1 MTGTPSSEAER
12 SGATAVIA
20 HRIRDAQHERY
31 EEWLRQILPLVSEAP
46 GFLDVQVIR
55 PVRGLTDTYTVILRF
70 DCEADLKNWLSSS
83 VRRRLIDT
91 VQPILA
97 QGDSYTL
104 HSGIDFLFAPHD
116 GSQRIPVRWKQFL
129 VTWTAILPLT
139 LLLPIGIAPTLHALG
154 WHNHFVIT
162 AIVSAV
168 AVALMV
174 YLIMPRYT
182 RLVRGWLFR

>member
-1 MTGTPSSEAER
+1 MSEADR

-20 HRIRDAQHERY
+20 HRIRDSQHERY
-31 EEWLRQILPLVSEAP
+31 EEWLREILPLVSEAP

-70 DCEADLKNWLSSS
+70 DCEADLKGWLGSS
-83 VRRRLIDT
+83 VRQRLIDT
-91 VQPILA
+91 VRPVLA
-97 QGDSYTL
+97 QGDSYTV

-116 GSQRIPVRWKQFL
+116 GSQRTPPRWKQFL

-139 LLLPIGIAPTLHALG
+139 LLLPLLIAPALQALG
-154 WHNHFVIT
+154 WHNRFVIRGV
-162 AIVSAV
+162 VSAV
-168 AVALMV
+168 AVLLMV

-182 RLVRGWLFR
+182 RLVRRWLFR